1 MIVEQDDTTKGK
13 GRAQHPLQIAGR
25 FVLAENGGD
34 QGAIRCTHRGHN
46 LEQFGVSSL
55 PKLPRRG
62 RLSRMI
68 MFSRPQTSFPWSRVV
83 DRIVG
88 AIFAAVIAIPLVAWM
103 WTHWAGVYPWLV
115 VGALYL
121 IVPLVFLWVAVRLV
135 RHAWKG

>member
-1 MIVEQDDTTKGK
+1 
-13 GRAQHPLQIAGR
+13 
-25 FVLAENGGD
+25 
-34 QGAIRCTHRGHN
+34 
-46 LEQFGVSSL
+46 
-55 PKLPRRG
+55 
-62 RLSRMI
+62 MI
-68 MFSRPQTSFPWSRVV
+68 MFSRPQASFPWSRLV

-103 WTHWAGVYPWLV
+103 WTHWTDVYPWLA